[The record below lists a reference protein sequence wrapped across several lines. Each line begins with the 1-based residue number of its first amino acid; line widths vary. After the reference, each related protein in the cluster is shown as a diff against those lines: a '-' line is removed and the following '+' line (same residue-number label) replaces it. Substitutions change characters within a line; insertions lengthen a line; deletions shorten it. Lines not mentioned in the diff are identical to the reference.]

1 MSVTSHGRG
10 TLVLR
15 DGRFRDP
22 ESGTVVEGDL
32 LVEDGV
38 VREIGDVG
46 RSDAAVLDLRGA
58 TVVPGFLDAHFHAY
72 STCMGGLELERRA
85 MSFVAINATRRLGAR
100 LARGFTTVRDV
111 AGGDAGL
118 AQALDQQLVAAPRY
132 LYSGP
137 ALSQTGGHGD
147 PRPADLDVCFHEGH
161 MNEIVDGVDDLR
173 RAVRRRFQQG
183 AHVIKIMTSGG
194 VVSPVDPIRIPQ
206 YSADEVAAVV
216 DEATRRGSYVA
227 AHAYS
232 SEAVIHS
239 VTHGVRS
246 IEHGNLI
253 DETAALAMAEHG
265 AYLVPTLVTY
275 DSMARRADEVGLS
288 AVGRAKNAEVLDS
301 GRQAIV
307 LAAAAGVPVG
317 FGSDLMGDL
326 EDDQLRGLQLQA
338 EVQTPEDLLR
348 SITTVNAALFQ
359 RPELGRL
366 AVGSPADL
374 VVLGADPID
383 DVEVLWDESRPR
395 TVLRA
400 GVPVDRRP

>member
-1 MSVTSHGRG
+1 MSGS
-10 TLVLR
+10 LVLR
-15 DGRFRDP
+15 NGRFRDP
-22 ESGTVVEGDL
+22 ESGSVVEGDL
-32 LVEDGV
+32 LVERGV
-38 VREIGDVG
+38 IEEIGSVG
-46 RSDAAVLDLRGA
+46 ATEAPALDLGGA
-58 TVVPGFLDAHFHAY
+58 TVVPGFLDAHFHAF

-85 MSFVAINATRRLGAR
+85 LSFVAINATRRLGAA

-206 YSADEVAAVV
+206 YSAEEIAAVV

-227 AHAYS
+227 AHSYS

-253 DETAALAMAEHG
+253 DSAAARTMAEHG
-265 AYLVPTLVTY
+265 AYLVPTLVAY

-288 AVGRAKNAEVLDS
+288 PVGRAKNAEVLGS
-301 GRQAIV
+301 GKDAIT
-307 LAAAAGVPVG
+307 LATEAGVPVG

-326 EDDQLRGLQLQA
+326 ENDQLRGLQLQA
-338 EVQTPEDLLR
+338 EVQTPEALLR
-348 SITTVNAALFQ
+348 SLTTVNAALFR

-374 VVLGADPID
+374 VALAADPMD

-395 TVLRA
+395 TVVRA
-400 GVPVDRRP
+400 GVPVGLSA

>member
-1 MSVTSHGRG
+1 MSGR
-10 TLVLR
+10 LVLR
-15 DGRFRDP
+15 DGHFRDP
-22 ESGTVVEGDL
+22 ESGTVVDGDL

-38 VREIGDVG
+38 VREIGSVG
-46 RSDAAVLDLRGA
+46 ATDAPVLDLGGA
-58 TVVPGFLDAHFHAY
+58 TVVPGFIDAHFHAY
-72 STCMGGLELERRA
+72 STCMGGLELERR
-85 MSFVAINATRRLGAR
+85 SLSYVAINATKRLGAC

-118 AQALDQQLVAAPRY
+118 AQALDEDLVAAPRY

-147 PRPADLDVCFHEGH
+147 PRPATLDVCFHEGH
-161 MNEIVDGVDDLR
+161 MNEVVDGVDDLR
-173 RAVRRRFQQG
+173 RAVRRRFRQG

-194 VVSPVDPIRIPQ
+194 VVSPVDPIRVPQ
-206 YSADEVAAVV
+206 YSAEEIAAVV

-227 AHAYS
+227 AHSYS

-239 VTHGVRS
+239 VTNGVRS

-253 DETAALAMAEHG
+253 DAAAAHAMAEHG
-265 AYLVPTLVTY
+265 AYLVPTLAAY

-301 GRQAIV
+301 GREAIS

-338 EVQTPEDLLR
+338 EVQTPAELLR
-348 SITTVNAALFQ
+348 SVTTVNAGLIR

-374 VVLGADPID
+374 VALAADPVD
-383 DVEVLWDESRPR
+383 DVEVLWDASRPR
-395 TVLRA
+395 TVVRA
-400 GVPVDRRP
+400 GIPVRVPA